1 MRWPVATKL
10 EGFAELD
17 KALGQLPK
25 ATAKNTL
32 RRVLKKAAAPIDESA
47 SALAPVETGKLAQSV
62 IVGTKLTRS
71 QRSGGVSI
79 TEGGFRSAAKNYVE
93 VHVGTASPIGIF
105 QEFGTL
111 EHLASPFMRPAWEHN
126 KEQALDIIKSELGT
140 EIEKSAKRYAKKL
153 AKGA

>member
-1 MRWPVATKL
+1 MAIRL
-10 EGFAELD
+10 EGFKELD

-25 ATAKNTL
+25 ATAKGVL
-32 RRVLKKAAAPIDESA
+32 RRVLKRAAKPIDDSA
-47 SALAPVETGKLAQSV
+47 SALAPVETGKLERSV

-71 QRSGGVSI
+71 QRGGGVSI

-93 VHVGTASPIGIF
+93 VHIGTAMSRGVF
-105 QEFGTL
+105 QEFGTID
-111 EHLASPFMRPAWEHN
+111 HLASPFMRPAWDNN
-126 KEQALDIIKSELGT
+126 KDRALGIIKSELGT